1 MSQDTAAAS
10 AHFENLKNHWR
21 ATIEAGRLEEAAVI
35 IADALA
41 WAREHGDTQQTD
53 SAVCAGASVAIQ
65 LGRGEAELARLREI
79 LLRSGD
85 PAICW
90 LAAYPISLHYELTKN
105 YKKSLFYARLTR
117 DRAEIVGRPDWLA
130 YSHNQIG
137 NAFLGESFVTEA
149 CIEYEKALEMMPAE
163 PSVWRALTQQNLG
176 YCRVLQKRFREGYTL
191 LYESLATLRRFRA
204 ERYEAGARLDLCFA
218 HLETERFAHARR
230 QGEAALRIAERT
242 DQPEAMKN
250 ALYLLGET
258 ESLSGAGDTAHTYFS
273 RLQKEFFPDASYLPA
288 FLMTVDVRK
297 LINLHA

>member
-10 AHFENLKNHWR
+10 AHFENLKNRWR

-41 WAREHGDTQQTD
+41 WARDHGDAQQTD

-137 NAFLGESFVTEA
+137 NALLGESFVPEA
-149 CIEYEKALEMMPAE
+149 CVEYEKALELMPE
-163 PSVWRALTQQNLG
+163 RPSVWRAVAQRNLG
-176 YCRVLQKRFREGYTL
+176 YCLVLQRRFREGYTL
-191 LYESLATLRRFRA
+191 LYQSLKVLRRFQA
-204 ERYEAGARLDLCFA
+204 LRYEVSTRLDLCFA
-218 HLETERFAHARR
+218 HLETERYSHARR
-230 QGEAALRIAERT
+230 QGEEALRLAEKT
-242 DQPEAMKN
+242 DQPEAIKN

-258 ESLSGAGDTAHTYFS
+258 ESLSGTGGAAHSYFS

-297 LINLHA
+297 LVNLHA